1 MNSVI
6 SSSHGSEDAPDAPWV
21 APIVP
26 EQDAEASTWSAF
38 VSASSRESFCN
49 AWLALQC
56 AAIPRV
62 RAGLLLLRGDG
73 AEAYVPA
80 AIWPDPRRDLS
91 YLTKAVERALAQR
104 RGTVLGLD
112 AAERDHVAAGSVHV
126 AFPIEIDSDLAGAV
140 VLDLLARPEAQLKTV
155 LRQLLWGAGWLEVLL
170 RRSQKERD
178 AQVFRRAAIGL
189 DLVQA
194 AQEHEDLDE
203 TAMVVVNELATVAAA
218 DRISLGMERD
228 GKLRV
233 RAISRTAWF
242 DRRSQLIGSIENAME
257 EAIDQEAPVAYPA
270 SADAHGKIIVA
281 QRDLAV
287 RSGARAVL
295 SVPLIASG
303 RPVGGLSLERT
314 EGPAFDPDTIQLC
327 EVVGQLLGPVLLA
340 KLEREHWV
348 AGKLARKLAELRDKL
363 IGPRQPAFKLG
374 AIALCLAAL
383 FVGLVNGE
391 FRVSARTSVEG
402 AVQRA
407 IVAPFES
414 YVAEALA
421 RAGDTVRQGQV
432 LAVLDDRDLKLDRV
446 KWDSERESAS
456 RKYHEALAKRDRA
469 ASQILLA
476 QLAQAEAQLALTEE
490 KLARTRLIAPFDA
503 VVVSGDL
510 SQLLGAPLELGK
522 VLFEL
527 APLDSYR
534 VILEIDERDIAYVS
548 PGQHGELALTG
559 LAGTTV
565 PFTLKTI
572 TSVSTAQEG
581 RTFFRAEA
589 GLDHTSARL
598 RPGMQGVGK
607 ISVSEERL
615 VWIWTRNFVNWLRI
629 SLWSWLP

>member
-1 MNSVI
+1 
-6 SSSHGSEDAPDAPWV
+6 
-21 APIVP
+21 
-26 EQDAEASTWSAF
+26 
-38 VSASSRESFCN
+38 
-49 AWLALQC
+49 
-56 AAIPRV
+56 
-62 RAGLLLLRGDG
+62 
-73 AEAYVPA
+73 
-80 AIWPDPRRDLS
+80 
-91 YLTKAVERALAQR
+91 
-104 RGTVLGLD
+104 
-112 AAERDHVAAGSVHV
+112 
-126 AFPIEIDSDLAGAV
+126 
-140 VLDLLARPEAQLKTV
+140 
-155 LRQLLWGAGWLEVLL
+155 
-170 RRSQKERD
+170 
-178 AQVFRRAAIGL
+178 
-189 DLVQA
+189 
-194 AQEHEDLDE
+194 
-203 TAMVVVNELATVAAA
+203 AA

-287 RSGARAVL
+287 RAGARAVL

-314 EGPAFDPDTIQLC
+314 GGPAFDPDTIQLC

-340 KLEREHWV
+340 KLERERWV
-348 AGKLARKLAELRDKL
+348 AGKLVRKLAELRGKL

-432 LAVLDDRDLKLDRV
+432 LVVLDDRDLKLDRV